1 MANMDV
7 SQVTVGSAAVTGA
20 IKVAPKN
27 TTLPTDATSALN
39 QAFKLLG
46 YTSEAGVK
54 IAESRETSEIPAWEG
69 RTTVCTIVTKYTEA
83 VSFMPIQ
90 CNEDV
95 AKLIWGDDAVTV
107 DSETGAMTVKHHGR
121 NLEPVAIV
129 IETVPAIG
137 IIKRHVGIFQLNER
151 GEVTMDGTQVDGRQL
166 TFNAIADSDGTTMT
180 VYTAYTD

>member
-1 MANMDV
+1 MADMDA

-27 TTLPTDATSALN
+27 TPMPTDATSALN
-39 QAFKLLG
+39 QAFTKLG

-54 IAESRETSEIPAWEG
+54 IAESRETNEIPAWEG

-90 CNEDV
+90 CNADV
-95 AKLIWGDDAVTV
+95 AKFIWGDDAVTV
-107 DSETGAMTVKHHGR
+107 DSETGAMTVKHHGAS
-121 NLEPVAIV
+121 LDPVAVV
-129 IETVPAIG
+129 IETAPAVG
-137 IIKRHVGIFQLNER
+137 IIKRYAGIFQLNER

-166 TFNAIADSDGTTMT
+166 TLNAVADSEGTTMT
-180 VYTAYTD
+180 EFTAYTD

>member
-20 IKVAPKN
+20 IKVAPRS
-27 TTLPTDATSALN
+27 TTLPTDATTALPV
-39 QAFKLLG
+39 AFKLLG
-46 YTSEAGVK
+46 FTSEAGVK
-54 IAESRETSEIPAWEG
+54 IAESRETNEIPAWEG

-95 AKLIWGDDAVTV
+95 AKLIWGEDAVTV
-107 DSETGAMTVKHHGR
+107 DSQTGAMAVKHHGAS
-121 NLEPVAIV
+121 LEPVAIV
-129 IETVPAIG
+129 IETVPAPG
-137 IIKRHVGIFQLNER
+137 IVKRYVGVFQLWER

-166 TFNAIADSDGTTMT
+166 TFNAVADNDNTTMT
-180 VYTAYTD
+180 EYTAFTD